1 MKYWL
6 VVIILI
12 FVQTVIGQQ
21 LDLNYSKINY
31 GNQVRYLTARSLGL
45 AGAGVA
51 SEDPYLS
58 VSQNP
63 ALVVYSDS
71 LVNLN
76 AGIHVFKLEE
86 DRSYP
91 YYDNF
96 GGFVDYGSYMFT
108 KNWYEQFHGIIT
120 SKLPFESLM
129 NLSISTG
136 FIPFSDFNY
145 DYLEE
150 VRSDYYGDALLAYNI
165 FKSKGMLNAIP
176 LSAGLMPYQ
185 GELWGK
191 NFALAIG
198 AGVKLLTGK
207 IDQNWIIETKDPS
220 LTGLDY
226 NIEIQRKLDN
236 TPIVSSFG
244 LRLKIGE
251 RFGLATST
259 QLGYA
264 VQFTHD
270 TVSAG
275 SMGIQKLD
283 FPLQQSIGLD
293 YRFQNILEA
302 RIFFDFVYTFW
313 EDFKDNWNPVLAYDN
328 TINFRGGVEHIFF
341 NKVPFRVGF
350 DYRTLRESKNYSQT
364 LVSIGSGFYLDKV
377 RIDLAAGLSGLNYF
391 QKDLYDNANYGLLT
405 STEADRVNWSE
416 LYARIDLNYSF

>member
-1 MKYWL
+1 
-6 VVIILI
+6 
-12 FVQTVIGQQ
+12 
-21 LDLNYSKINY
+21 
-31 GNQVRYLTARSLGL
+31 
-45 AGAGVA
+45 
-51 SEDPYLS
+51 
-58 VSQNP
+58 
-63 ALVVYSDS
+63 
-71 LVNLN
+71 
-76 AGIHVFKLEE
+76 
-86 DRSYP
+86 
-91 YYDNF
+91 
-96 GGFVDYGSYMFT
+96 
-108 KNWYEQFHGIIT
+108 
-120 SKLPFESLM
+120 
-129 NLSISTG
+129 
-136 FIPFSDFNY
+136 
-145 DYLEE
+145 
-150 VRSDYYGDALLAYNI
+150 
-165 FKSKGMLNAIP
+165 
-176 LSAGLMPYQ
+176 
-185 GELWGK
+185 
-191 NFALAIG
+191 
-198 AGVKLLTGK
+198 
-207 IDQNWIIETKDPS
+207 
-220 LTGLDY
+220 
-226 NIEIQRKLDN
+226 
-236 TPIVSSFG
+236 
-244 LRLKIGE
+244 LKIGE
-251 RFGLATST
+251 RLGLATST

-313 EDFKDNWNPVLAYDN
+313 EDFKDNWNPALAYDN